1 MARTVRPVHALIG
14 VPALVLAGALA
25 LFSALP
31 VTASQEQPPG
41 QVVTATLP
49 PGVTLPGGNYRGTI
63 AGPDGPVGVTFA
75 VAGANAPTSA
85 RPGTSAPGATSAT
98 PATSVPAATSAASP
112 PGEASGDD
120 TTEGTG
126 LLTVVLTV
134 LATLLL
140 IGLGLLV
147 IRKVLVPRKHNQ
159 ALRDAT
165 ALIAA
170 GDYAAAVP
178 ALTGIENKLGDK
190 QRARARFFAA
200 FALFR
205 MDDLDEAE
213 HQLGVL
219 NREDPKNPEVAY
231 LLAYLRTERRD
242 YDGAEPVLAAIEG
255 TAGFTPRARKLLGV
269 IKFRRGLEALRDG
282 RVDVASAL
290 FAAVETLGDFRDLIP
305 ADLRNRHITLGAQA
319 LYDRDVVG
327 ARKHFEDL
335 EQAALAAE
343 PAEREQMQASAEL
356 GLALAAWIE
365 DRPDSGSRVDALLT
379 SVARRLDPDGPT
391 ELPWPDD
398 DPAASVADRL
408 AAMREGGGEPSAL
421 DRTLRDVHLLR
432 AAALLRRWAADPKAA
447 TKVDARLAEVLGR
460 LAAARERDPE
470 FSDTYLTAG
479 LLRYYLA
486 GGDASREEAAAILLR
501 AQLLGVRDPE
511 VLGILN
517 REARR
522 SRANRDAVD
531 AYLQVLDRYVEDGS
545 VREQVRADL
554 VRRLSRYRKVRD
566 WDSRPEIVQVRVVAP
581 TVAEM
586 NDRSELLRERVSQ
599 LLSAA
604 GGDLAGARDLVRRLE
619 ADSRQLSERARS
631 VEQQEADLLVMLG
644 DRLLGDYE
652 R

>member
-1 MARTVRPVHALIG
+1 MARTVRHVHALIG
-14 VPALVLAGALA
+14 LPALVLAGALA
-25 LFSALP
+25 LFSAP
-31 VTASQEQPPG
+31 QVTASQEQPSG

-49 PGVTLPGGNYRGTI
+49 AGVTIPGGNYRGTI
-63 AGPDGPVGVTFA
+63 VGPNGPVNVTFA
-75 VAGANAPTSA
+75 VAGGNAPTSA
-85 RPGTSAPGATSAT
+85 GQNTSARQDTSAPPATSAPS
-98 PATSVPAATSAASP
+98 PAD
-112 PGEASGDD
+112 EASKVD
-120 TTEGTG
+120 TTEDTG
-126 LLTVVLTV
+126 LPTV
-134 LATLLL
+134 LLTILATVLL

-147 IRKVLVPRKHNQ
+147 VRKILVPRKHNQ
-159 ALRDAT
+159 ALRAAT
-165 ALIAA
+165 ALVAA

-178 ALTGIENKLGDK
+178 ALTGLENKLTDK

-231 LLAYLRTERRD
+231 LLAHLRTERRD
-242 YDGAEPVLAAIEG
+242 YDGAEPVLSAIEG
-255 TAGFTPRARKLLGV
+255 TSGFTPRFRKLLGV
-269 IKFRRGLEALRDG
+269 IKFRRALEALRDG

-305 ADLRNRHITLGAQA
+305 ADLRNQHITLGAQA
-319 LYDRDVVG
+319 LYDRDVVA

-343 PAEREQMQASAEL
+343 PADREQMNASAEL

-365 DRPDSGSRVDALLT
+365 DRPDSGSHVDALLT

-398 DPAASVADRL
+398 ALTASVADRL
-408 AAMREGGGEPSAL
+408 AAMHEGGGEPSAL

-447 TKVDARLAEVLGR
+447 AKVDARLAEVLGR
-460 LAAARERDPE
+460 LGAARERDPE

-486 GGDASREEAAAILLR
+486 GSDAAREEAAAILQH

-586 NDRSELLRERVSQ
+586 NDRSELLRERVGQ
-599 LLSAA
+599 LLSAT
-604 GGDLAGARDLVRRLE
+604 GGDLAGARDLVLRLE
-619 ADSRQLSERARS
+619 ADSRQLSEQARS
-631 VEQQEADLLVMLG
+631 VEQKEADLLVLLG
-644 DRLLGDYE
+644 DRLLGDYDDS
-652 R
+652 

>member
-1 MARTVRPVHALIG
+1 MARTVRHVHPLIG
-14 VPALVLAGALA
+14 LPALVLAGALG
-25 LFSALP
+25 LFAALP
-31 VTASQEQPPG
+31 VAASQEQPSG

-49 PGVTLPGGNYRGTI
+49 PGVTLPGGDYRGTI
-63 AGPDGPVGVTFA
+63 AGPDGPVDVTFA
-75 VAGANAPTSA
+75 VAGGNAPTSA
-85 RPGTSAPGATSAT
+85 RPDTSAPPGTSAP
-98 PATSVPAATSAASP
+98 SP
-112 PGEASGDD
+112 TGEVSTVDIAEASGLP
-120 TTEGTG
+120 TV
-126 LLTVVLTV
+126 LLTI
-134 LATLLL
+134 LATVLL

-147 IRKVLVPRKHNQ
+147 VRKVLLPRKHNQ
-159 ALRDAT
+159 ALRAAT
-165 ALIAA
+165 ALVAA
-170 GDYAAAVP
+170 GDYAAAVH
-178 ALTGIENKLGDK
+178 ALTGIENKLTDK
-190 QRARARFFAA
+190 QRARARFFTA

-231 LLAYLRTERRD
+231 LLAHLRTERRD
-242 YDGAEPVLAAIEG
+242 YDGAEPVLTAIES
-255 TAGFTPRARKLLGV
+255 TSGFTPRARKLLGV
-269 IKFRRGLEALRDG
+269 IKFRRALEALRDG

-305 ADLRNRHITLGAQA
+305 ADLRNQHITLGAQA
-319 LYDRDVVG
+319 LYDRDVVA

-343 PAEREQMQASAEL
+343 PAERDQMNASAEL

-398 DPAASVADRL
+398 ALTASVADRL
-408 AAMREGGGEPSAL
+408 VAMHEGGSEPSAL

-432 AAALLRRWAADPKAA
+432 AAALLRGWAADPKAA
-447 TKVDARLAEVLGR
+447 AKVDARLAEVLGR
-460 LAAARERDPE
+460 LAAARERDPD
-470 FSDTYLTAG
+470 FSDTHLTAG
-479 LLRYYLA
+479 LLKYYLA
-486 GGDASREEAAAILLR
+486 RGDAAREEAAAILQR

-566 WDSRPEIVQVRVVAP
+566 WDSRPEIVQVRAVAP

-586 NDRSELLRERVSQ
+586 NDRSELLRERVGQ
-599 LLSAA
+599 LLSAT
-604 GGDLAGARDLVRRLE
+604 GGDLAGARDLVLRLE
-619 ADSRQLSERARS
+619 ADSRQLSEHARS
-631 VEQQEADLLVMLG
+631 VEEKEADLLVLLG